1 MKKIKSLPSERIS
14 NLELILPSP
23 PKPAGLYKPI
33 VISGNLLF
41 ISGQGPLKI
50 DGTLMKGKVGKDL
63 SSSEAKIV
71 ARQVGLTMLATIKE
85 HFKDIDRI
93 KKIVKVLGMVNC
105 TMDFEEHPFVI
116 NGFSELM
123 RDVFGDD
130 HGVGARSAVGNIL
143 PGNIPVE
150 IEAIFE
156 LYS

>member
-1 MKKIKSLPSERIS
+1 MNTLPSQRIEK
-14 NLELILPSP
+14 LQLILPSP
-23 PKPAGLYKPI
+23 PIPAGLYKPI
-33 VISGNLLF
+33 IISGNLLF
-41 ISGQGPLKI
+41 VSGQGPLKE
-50 DGTLMKGKVGKDL
+50 DGTLIKGKVGKDL

-105 TMDFEEHPFVI
+105 TLEFEEHPFVI

-123 RDVFGDD
+123 RDVFGEDF
-130 HGVGARSAVGNIL
+130 GVGARSAVGNIL

-156 LYS
+156 LHS

>member
-1 MKKIKSLPSERIS
+1 MNTLPSQRIEK
-14 NLELILPSP
+14 LQLILPSP

-33 VISGNLLF
+33 IVSGNLLF
-41 ISGQGPLKI
+41 VSGQGPLKE

-105 TMDFEEHPFVI
+105 TLEFEEHPFVI

-123 RDVFGDD
+123 RDVFGEDL
-130 HGVGARSAVGNIL
+130 GVGARSAVGNIL

-156 LYS
+156 LHS

>member
-1 MKKIKSLPSERIS
+1 MITLPSQRIEI
-14 NLELILPSP
+14 LQLILPSP

-33 VISGNLLF
+33 IISGNLLF
-41 ISGQGPLKI
+41 VSGQGPLKE

-105 TMDFEEHPFVI
+105 TLEFVEHPFVI

-123 RDVFGDD
+123 RDVFGEDL
-130 HGVGARSAVGNIL
+130 GVGARSAVGNIL

-156 LYS
+156 LHS

>member
-1 MKKIKSLPSERIS
+1 MITLPSQRIEI
-14 NLELILPSP
+14 LQLILPSP

-33 VISGNLLF
+33 IISGNLLF
-41 ISGQGPLKI
+41 VSGQGPLKE
-50 DGTLMKGKVGKDL
+50 DGNLMKGKVGKDL

-71 ARQVGLTMLATIKE
+71 ARQVGLTMLAKIKE

-105 TMDFEEHPFVI
+105 TLEFEEHPFVI

-123 RDVFGDD
+123 RDVFGEDF
-130 HGVGARSAVGNIL
+130 GVGARSAVGNIL

-156 LYS
+156 LHS

>member
-1 MKKIKSLPSERIS
+1 MNTLPSQRIEK
-14 NLELILPSP
+14 LQLILPSP

-33 VISGNLLF
+33 IISGNLLF
-41 ISGQGPLKI
+41 VSGQGPLKE

-105 TMDFEEHPFVI
+105 TLEFEEHPFVI

-123 RDVFGDD
+123 RDVFGEDL
-130 HGVGARSAVGNIL
+130 GVGARSAVGNIL

-156 LYS
+156 LHS

>member
-1 MKKIKSLPSERIS
+1 MNTLPSQRIEK
-14 NLELILPSP
+14 LQLILPSP

-33 VISGNLLF
+33 IVSGNLLF
-41 ISGQGPLKI
+41 VSGQGPLKE

-105 TMDFEEHPFVI
+105 TLEFVEHPFVI

-123 RDVFGDD
+123 RDVFGEDL
-130 HGVGARSAVGNIL
+130 GVGARSAVGNIL

-156 LYS
+156 LHS

>member
-1 MKKIKSLPSERIS
+1 MITLPSQRIEI
-14 NLELILPSP
+14 LQLILPSP

-33 VISGNLLF
+33 IVSGNLLF
-41 ISGQGPLKI
+41 VSGQGPLKE

-105 TMDFEEHPFVI
+105 TLEFEEHPFVI

-123 RDVFGDD
+123 RDVFGEDL
-130 HGVGARSAVGNIL
+130 GVGARSAVGNIL

-156 LYS
+156 LHS

>member
-1 MKKIKSLPSERIS
+1 MITLPSQRIEK
-14 NLELILPSP
+14 LQLILPSP

-33 VISGNLLF
+33 IVSGNLLF
-41 ISGQGPLKI
+41 VSGQGPLKE

-71 ARQVGLTMLATIKE
+71 ARQVASGFE
-85 HFKDIDRI
+85 HQMRFSWKDIDRI

-105 TMDFEEHPFVI
+105 TLEFEEHPFVI

-123 RDVFGDD
+123 RDVFGEDL
-130 HGVGARSAVGNIL
+130 GVGARSAVGNIL

-156 LYS
+156 LHS

>member
-1 MKKIKSLPSERIS
+1 MITLPSQRIEK
-14 NLELILPSP
+14 LQLILPSP

-33 VISGNLLF
+33 IVSGNLLF
-41 ISGQGPLKI
+41 VSGQGPLKE

-105 TMDFEEHPFVI
+105 TLEFEEHPFVI

-123 RDVFGDD
+123 RDVFGEDL
-130 HGVGARSAVGNIL
+130 GVGARSAVGNIL

-156 LYS
+156 LHS